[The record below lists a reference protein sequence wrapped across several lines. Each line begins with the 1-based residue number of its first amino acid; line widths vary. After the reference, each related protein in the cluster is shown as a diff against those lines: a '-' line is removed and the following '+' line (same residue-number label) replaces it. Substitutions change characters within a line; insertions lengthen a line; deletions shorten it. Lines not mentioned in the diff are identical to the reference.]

1 MIDKDKGIERLAG
14 VAVESRKKAK
24 LLKSAFIG
32 WSAQAFVC
40 VLFLASDQVLAGEF
54 PTNGQVVS
62 GSANISHTANAMDI
76 VQTSNKAAINWQTFD
91 VGQGKSVN
99 FHQPS
104 ASSIALNR
112 VLGSDVSRIQGA
124 INANGQVFLVNPNGV
139 LFTPTAQV
147 NAGALLASTLDIS
160 SERFNEGLYTF
171 EGDSTEAVTNQGLIS
186 AASGGYV
193 VLIASQIDNSGVVSA
208 PAGQVLMG
216 AGAKVTLDT
225 GGPVML
231 EVEQGALD
239 ALIANGGAISAQ
251 GGAVHLSAKAANNLV
266 SSVINHS
273 GVVEA
278 NSLTS
283 RGGEIFLEADDIVLQ
298 ASSTISAA
306 GAEGGGVV
314 LVGGDW
320 QGGQVPSLRLSET
333 EMRQAETVTMQAGA
347 SIDASA
353 TRSGGGGSV
362 VLWSDVGSPS
372 SLTVAQGR
380 ITATGGSAGG
390 DGGQIETSGHHLE
403 IAGAQVRAGAA
414 NGKGGQWLLDPV
426 GDTVID
432 NSGAS
437 TISGTLNGG
446 TDVTYEVTGGNLT
459 VSAAGANSIKKA
471 TGTATRTLTLRSE
484 QDIQFSNGADI
495 TATSGKLNVVLWADT
510 NGTVEAGG
518 AGGGGGGIKFVQNN
532 EFHTNGGHIWVGG
545 GSTAGTAWNG
555 LTVGDDFAH
564 GLTFTGGVDA
574 GIGTYFDTRVALA
587 GVGIGDISISGKDIR
602 QSDTAQNYGFSTGGS
617 SFIWGDD
624 IALNGTSAVNVISNR
639 GISLDNTQ
647 INVAGDLVM
656 AGVAGWAAGGTAR
669 SDAGIYLDQ
678 SSVIAGT
685 TAAATVTI
693 AGTNLNGSGK
703 QHSGVVA
710 EAGTSITTLG
720 GAITITG
727 TAGGGHSANDGVLI
741 QGNVGSAGS
750 GTLSITGTAGGGS
763 SSHGIQ
769 IEALAT
775 LGASSYAK
783 NITLNADKFNLSPSS
798 VVTTGRLSI
807 LSRNNSFAN
816 DVVFG
821 NATMTL
827 GSFILGK
834 TSNTQDI
841 TLSHSITAT
850 GNVSVYGGD
859 LTVDSGIIAG
869 GVITLKG
876 SGAITDSATGY
887 VDAAQL
893 ALLDGAVFLDHAN
906 NDTNTLAASGVD
918 SLSFVDKDAFIV
930 GTVGATAGIAATGA
944 VDLATKTGDLTLS
957 NNVSGS
963 TIVANAGKNTAAGT
977 STGGNV
983 VVTGSPTLTASS
995 GNAAI
1000 YTGSVSGSTGLTARI
1015 GSGTGKFRYG
1025 SDESTTNFSTALGAT
1040 GNYAIYREQPTF
1052 SVDNTT
1058 SVYGAALSSYNS
1070 TGLVNGDSASFSIAS
1085 PAYSTSN
1092 NLAANTYTVNNTAG
1106 ALGYSASTSSA
1117 TVTQRSL
1124 AVSGLTAVSK
1134 VYDTSVNAV
1143 VSGSASSNKVSG
1155 DNVNI
1160 STAITFNNANVEASK
1175 TISLVHTLT
1184 GADASNYSPTNQ
1196 SGVSSSALITV
1207 KPLTFSATKVYNG
1220 TTSLTGGVTLT
1231 GMLGGQTLNYTDAT
1245 SNNTNVT
1252 TANKYISALTLTNGT
1267 GLASNYALPAF
1278 SYDAGKNSVSI
1289 TRKSLT
1295 VSASKAYDGTTSL
1308 TGDVTLAGME
1318 NSETLNYTG
1327 AASNNSHV
1335 ATVNKYISALTL
1347 ANGTGLASNYAL
1359 PALNYSAVN
1368 NNASITAATLTPT
1381 LTNTGVTKAYNG
1393 VTSAPNG
1400 FTPTWSYGGLASGDS
1415 AASVTYGGA
1424 VYDNANAGTAS
1435 KITVSGI
1442 SLTAITGSNSSAL
1455 TDYAL
1460 SATSKDVSASISKT
1474 SLTITA
1480 NKDGKF
1486 VGASDP
1492 TFTGSYA
1499 GYVNG
1504 EAVGVLGGTLSIS
1517 RSNAGVNTA
1526 GNFAGVLVASGHSSG
1541 NYNISYAAGNFTIV
1555 PSDQLLVTVAN
1566 VTNIYGT
1573 ATQYAVT
1580 DVEYFDGVVYS
1591 LSDGSVAGSSVAN
1604 NGANVITVADGA
1616 GGTATFTLAALSAVT
1631 STADKLAVGAYQLGT
1646 SGTVTEDSAKFSST
1660 ITVVGSHTVNVK
1672 GLTAVV
1678 TGVSKVYDATLDVAS
1693 ANFAL
1698 SSLETNDVVSASS
1711 VLTDA
1716 QGRGSYSNKN
1726 AGTGLSYT
1734 LNNILLAGA
1743 DSSNYFLTAGSTFNG
1758 TNGVITPAPLT
1769 ASASKI
1775 YNGTTSLAG
1784 SVTLAGML
1792 SGDTLNYTGATSNDS
1807 NVATSNKYISA
1818 LTLTNGTGLA
1828 SNYMMPAFSYE
1839 AGTNSV
1845 SITRKSLTASA
1856 SKSYDG
1862 TTSLAGDVTLAGM
1875 LGGDTLNYT
1884 GAASNNSH
1892 VATSNKYI
1900 SALTLTN
1907 GTGLAS
1913 NYAPPAFNYNA
1924 ANNNVSITTA
1934 TLTPALTNTGV
1945 TKTYDGIVSAPGGF
1959 TPTWSYGGLVSGDTA
1974 ASVAYTGAVY
1984 DNANVGTASKVT
1996 VSGISLT
2003 AITGSKSSAV
2013 TDYALSASSKDVSAS
2028 ISKTTLTVR
2037 ANNNAKFVLAV
2048 DPAFTASYAGYVNGE
2063 VAGVLGGTLSI
2074 SRSNAAVNTAGI
2086 FAGVL
2091 IPSGRTSSNYNIS
2104 YTAGNFTIVP
2114 SNQLLV
2120 RVANVTDTYGTATQY
2135 TVNDVEYYD
2144 GSVYSLS
2151 DGSVA
2156 GSSVAN
2162 NGANVITVA
2171 DGVGGTAT
2179 FTLGALSG
2187 VTSTANKLAV
2197 GTYQHGTSGTVTE
2210 NSANF
2215 SNTIT
2220 VVGSHTVNVKG
2231 LTASVTG
2238 VSKVY
2243 DATVGVASASFV
2255 LSTLETNDVVGARSL
2270 RSYSNKNAGTGLGY
2284 TLRNIL
2290 LTGADASN
2298 YFLTSG
2304 STYNGTNGVITPAPV
2319 TASASKAYDGTTSLA
2334 GSVTLAGMLSGD
2346 TLNYTGATS
2355 NDSHVALVNKHISA
2369 LTLTNGTGL
2378 ASNYAPP
2385 AFNYSAANNNVSIT
2399 ASTLTPVLSNTGV
2412 TKTYDGTINAPNGFA
2427 PTWVYGGLVSG
2438 DTAASVTYGGAVY
2451 DNPNSGTASKVT
2463 VSGILLTAIT
2473 GNNNSALTDYSLS
2486 ASSRDVSASI
2496 TPINLAAS
2504 ASPASSSDL
2513 TPLAISASK
2522 VYDGTTSLAG
2532 NVTLSGMLDGETL
2545 NYTGATSNDSHV
2557 ATANK
2562 YISALTLTNGTGLA
2576 SNYALPAFSYS
2587 AVNNNVSITA
2597 ATLTPTLSNNN
2608 VTKTYDGATS
2618 APKGFTPIWTYA
2630 GLATGDTAA
2639 SVAYTRAIYDNADV
2653 GTASKVTVSGISLST
2668 ITGSNSSALTDYA
2681 LSASSRD
2688 VPASITTKTLTVS
2701 VSASKVY
2708 DGTTSLAGSVI
2719 LSGMLDGETL
2729 NYTGATSN
2737 DSHVATANKYI
2748 SALTLADGTGLAS
2761 NYTLPALSY
2770 SAANNNVS
2778 ITAATLTPTLSNNNV
2793 TKTYDGATSAP
2804 TGFTP
2809 TWTYAGLVTGDT
2821 AASVA
2826 YARAVYDNA
2835 DVGTASKVTVSGLSL
2850 SGITGT
2856 KSSATTDYGLSTS
2869 SRGVSASITEKPL
2882 TLSAIK
2888 VYDGTTSLTGS
2899 VTLGGMENSE
2909 TLNYT
2914 GATSNDSHVAT
2925 ANKYISALTLA
2936 DGTGLASNYTLPALS
2951 YSSHNK
2957 VIISDSASS
2966 ILGSG
2971 FDPVERRCMGVARSR
2986 HCLSSGLEVE
2996 VAEPVNFEPE
3006 VVEQETIEVGS
3017 NRDAFDEVARQYQD
3031 FAEVD
3036 VPPLTATSGA
3046 TPGQDDQSQGQL
3058 SAVTGGDSRSD
3069 ATALGDTENAV
3080 LDQRI
3085 TELET
3090 QLAQG
3095 PEEVNGVRVE
3105 REEIDSRMADLEAQI
3120 EPSQEIIRLR
3130 NIQLA
3135 QLQDSLNAA
3144 AARFIT
3150 EQQAIQDAAEAEA
3163 AALSDSGTSLTDDV
3177 MRILVGNSI
3186 FLLFSIVLAI
3196 LLLVLLERLIKKRA
3210 R

>member
-1 MIDKDKGIERLAG
+1 M
-14 VAVESRKKAK
+14 ESRKKAK

-471 TGTATRTLTLRSE
+471 TGTATAPVRSSIISTQLKKSAPILATRAEKLR
-484 QDIQFSNGADI
+484 GGGCGRARY
-495 TATSGKLNVVLWADT
+495 AR
-510 NGTVEAGG
+510 G

-1924 ANNNVSITTA
+1924 ANNNVSIN
-1934 TLTPALTNTGV
+1934 LNSICDHTGSPV
-1945 TKTYDGIVSAPGGF
+1945 IN
-1959 TPTWSYGGLVSGDTA
+1959 
-1974 ASVAYTGAVY
+1974 ASV
-1984 DNANVGTASKVT
+1984 
-1996 VSGISLT
+1996 
-2003 AITGSKSSAV
+2003 
-2013 TDYALSASSKDVSAS
+2013 
-2028 ISKTTLTVR
+2028 
-2037 ANNNAKFVLAV
+2037 
-2048 DPAFTASYAGYVNGE
+2048 
-2063 VAGVLGGTLSI
+2063 
-2074 SRSNAAVNTAGI
+2074 
-2086 FAGVL
+2086 
-2091 IPSGRTSSNYNIS
+2091 
-2104 YTAGNFTIVP
+2104 
-2114 SNQLLV
+2114 
-2120 RVANVTDTYGTATQY
+2120 
-2135 TVNDVEYYD
+2135 
-2144 GSVYSLS
+2144 
-2151 DGSVA
+2151 
-2156 GSSVAN
+2156 
-2162 NGANVITVA
+2162 
-2171 DGVGGTAT
+2171 
-2179 FTLGALSG
+2179 
-2187 VTSTANKLAV
+2187 
-2197 GTYQHGTSGTVTE
+2197 
-2210 NSANF
+2210 
-2215 SNTIT
+2215 
-2220 VVGSHTVNVKG
+2220 
-2231 LTASVTG
+2231 
-2238 VSKVY
+2238 
-2243 DATVGVASASFV
+2243 
-2255 LSTLETNDVVGARSL
+2255 
-2270 RSYSNKNAGTGLGY
+2270 
-2284 TLRNIL
+2284 
-2290 LTGADASN
+2290 
-2298 YFLTSG
+2298 
-2304 STYNGTNGVITPAPV
+2304 
-2319 TASASKAYDGTTSLA
+2319 
-2334 GSVTLAGMLSGD
+2334 
-2346 TLNYTGATS
+2346 
-2355 NDSHVALVNKHISA
+2355 
-2369 LTLTNGTGL
+2369 
-2378 ASNYAPP
+2378 
-2385 AFNYSAANNNVSIT
+2385 
-2399 ASTLTPVLSNTGV
+2399 
-2412 TKTYDGTINAPNGFA
+2412 
-2427 PTWVYGGLVSG
+2427 
-2438 DTAASVTYGGAVY
+2438 
-2451 DNPNSGTASKVT
+2451 
-2463 VSGILLTAIT
+2463 
-2473 GNNNSALTDYSLS
+2473 
-2486 ASSRDVSASI
+2486 
-2496 TPINLAAS
+2496 
-2504 ASPASSSDL
+2504 
-2513 TPLAISASK
+2513 
-2522 VYDGTTSLAG
+2522 
-2532 NVTLSGMLDGETL
+2532 
-2545 NYTGATSNDSHV
+2545 
-2557 ATANK
+2557 
-2562 YISALTLTNGTGLA
+2562 
-2576 SNYALPAFSYS
+2576 
-2587 AVNNNVSITA
+2587 
-2597 ATLTPTLSNNN
+2597 
-2608 VTKTYDGATS
+2608 
-2618 APKGFTPIWTYA
+2618 
-2630 GLATGDTAA
+2630 
-2639 SVAYTRAIYDNADV
+2639 
-2653 GTASKVTVSGISLST
+2653 
-2668 ITGSNSSALTDYA
+2668 
-2681 LSASSRD
+2681 
-2688 VPASITTKTLTVS
+2688 
-2701 VSASKVY
+2701 
-2708 DGTTSLAGSVI
+2708 
-2719 LSGMLDGETL
+2719 
-2729 NYTGATSN
+2729 
-2737 DSHVATANKYI
+2737 
-2748 SALTLADGTGLAS
+2748 
-2761 NYTLPALSY
+2761 
-2770 SAANNNVS
+2770 
-2778 ITAATLTPTLSNNNV
+2778 
-2793 TKTYDGATSAP
+2793 
-2804 TGFTP
+2804 
-2809 TWTYAGLVTGDT
+2809 
-2821 AASVA
+2821 
-2826 YARAVYDNA
+2826 
-2835 DVGTASKVTVSGLSL
+2835 
-2850 SGITGT
+2850 
-2856 KSSATTDYGLSTS
+2856 
-2869 SRGVSASITEKPL
+2869 
-2882 TLSAIK
+2882 
-2888 VYDGTTSLTGS
+2888 
-2899 VTLGGMENSE
+2899 
-2909 TLNYT
+2909 
-2914 GATSNDSHVAT
+2914 
-2925 ANKYISALTLA
+2925 
-2936 DGTGLASNYTLPALS
+2936 
-2951 YSSHNK
+2951 
-2957 VIISDSASS
+2957 
-2966 ILGSG
+2966 
-2971 FDPVERRCMGVARSR
+2971 
-2986 HCLSSGLEVE
+2986 
-2996 VAEPVNFEPE
+2996 
-3006 VVEQETIEVGS
+3006 
-3017 NRDAFDEVARQYQD
+3017 
-3031 FAEVD
+3031 
-3036 VPPLTATSGA
+3036 
-3046 TPGQDDQSQGQL
+3046 
-3058 SAVTGGDSRSD
+3058 
-3069 ATALGDTENAV
+3069 
-3080 LDQRI
+3080 
-3085 TELET
+3085 
-3090 QLAQG
+3090 
-3095 PEEVNGVRVE
+3095 
-3105 REEIDSRMADLEAQI
+3105 
-3120 EPSQEIIRLR
+3120 
-3130 NIQLA
+3130 
-3135 QLQDSLNAA
+3135 
-3144 AARFIT
+3144 
-3150 EQQAIQDAAEAEA
+3150 
-3163 AALSDSGTSLTDDV
+3163 
-3177 MRILVGNSI
+3177 
-3186 FLLFSIVLAI
+3186 
-3196 LLLVLLERLIKKRA
+3196 
-3210 R
+3210 

>member
-1 MIDKDKGIERLAG
+1 MA
-14 VAVESRKKAK
+14 
-24 LLKSAFIG
+24 
-32 WSAQAFVC
+32 
-40 VLFLASDQVLAGEF
+40 
-54 PTNGQVVS
+54 
-62 GSANISHTANAMDI
+62 
-76 VQTSNKAAINWQTFD
+76 
-91 VGQGKSVN
+91 
-99 FHQPS
+99 
-104 ASSIALNR
+104 
-112 VLGSDVSRIQGA
+112 
-124 INANGQVFLVNPNGV
+124 
-139 LFTPTAQV
+139 
-147 NAGALLASTLDIS
+147 
-160 SERFNEGLYTF
+160 YT
-171 EGDSTEAVTNQGLIS
+171 
-186 AASGGYV
+186 
-193 VLIASQIDNSGVVSA
+193 
-208 PAGQVLMG
+208 
-216 AGAKVTLDT
+216 
-225 GGPVML
+225 
-231 EVEQGALD
+231 
-239 ALIANGGAISAQ
+239 
-251 GGAVHLSAKAANNLV
+251 
-266 SSVINHS
+266 
-273 GVVEA
+273 
-278 NSLTS
+278 
-283 RGGEIFLEADDIVLQ
+283 
-298 ASSTISAA
+298 
-306 GAEGGGVV
+306 
-314 LVGGDW
+314 
-320 QGGQVPSLRLSET
+320 
-333 EMRQAETVTMQAGA
+333 
-347 SIDASA
+347 
-353 TRSGGGGSV
+353 
-362 VLWSDVGSPS
+362 
-372 SLTVAQGR
+372 
-380 ITATGGSAGG
+380 
-390 DGGQIETSGHHLE
+390 
-403 IAGAQVRAGAA
+403 
-414 NGKGGQWLLDPV
+414 
-426 GDTVID
+426 
-432 NSGAS
+432 
-437 TISGTLNGG
+437 
-446 TDVTYEVTGGNLT
+446 
-459 VSAAGANSIKKA
+459 
-471 TGTATRTLTLRSE
+471 
-484 QDIQFSNGADI
+484 
-495 TATSGKLNVVLWADT
+495 
-510 NGTVEAGG
+510 
-518 AGGGGGGIKFVQNN
+518 
-532 EFHTNGGHIWVGG
+532 
-545 GSTAGTAWNG
+545 
-555 LTVGDDFAH
+555 
-564 GLTFTGGVDA
+564 
-574 GIGTYFDTRVALA
+574 
-587 GVGIGDISISGKDIR
+587 
-602 QSDTAQNYGFSTGGS
+602 
-617 SFIWGDD
+617 
-624 IALNGTSAVNVISNR
+624 
-639 GISLDNTQ
+639 
-647 INVAGDLVM
+647 
-656 AGVAGWAAGGTAR
+656 
-669 SDAGIYLDQ
+669 
-678 SSVIAGT
+678 
-685 TAAATVTI
+685 
-693 AGTNLNGSGK
+693 
-703 QHSGVVA
+703 
-710 EAGTSITTLG
+710 
-720 GAITITG
+720 
-727 TAGGGHSANDGVLI
+727 
-741 QGNVGSAGS
+741 
-750 GTLSITGTAGGGS
+750 
-763 SSHGIQ
+763 
-769 IEALAT
+769 
-775 LGASSYAK
+775 
-783 NITLNADKFNLSPSS
+783 
-798 VVTTGRLSI
+798 
-807 LSRNNSFAN
+807 
-816 DVVFG
+816 
-821 NATMTL
+821 
-827 GSFILGK
+827 
-834 TSNTQDI
+834 
-841 TLSHSITAT
+841 
-850 GNVSVYGGD
+850 
-859 LTVDSGIIAG
+859 
-869 GVITLKG
+869 
-876 SGAITDSATGY
+876 
-887 VDAAQL
+887 
-893 ALLDGAVFLDHAN
+893 
-906 NDTNTLAASGVD
+906 
-918 SLSFVDKDAFIV
+918 
-930 GTVGATAGIAATGA
+930 
-944 VDLATKTGDLTLS
+944 
-957 NNVSGS
+957 
-963 TIVANAGKNTAAGT
+963 
-977 STGGNV
+977 
-983 VVTGSPTLTASS
+983 
-995 GNAAI
+995 
-1000 YTGSVSGSTGLTARI
+1000 
-1015 GSGTGKFRYG
+1015 
-1025 SDESTTNFSTALGAT
+1025 
-1040 GNYAIYREQPTF
+1040 
-1052 SVDNTT
+1052 
-1058 SVYGAALSSYNS
+1058 
-1070 TGLVNGDSASFSIAS
+1070 
-1085 PAYSTSN
+1085 
-1092 NLAANTYTVNNTAG
+1092 
-1106 ALGYSASTSSA
+1106 
-1117 TVTQRSL
+1117 
-1124 AVSGLTAVSK
+1124 
-1134 VYDTSVNAV
+1134 
-1143 VSGSASSNKVSG
+1143 
-1155 DNVNI
+1155 
-1160 STAITFNNANVEASK
+1160 
-1175 TISLVHTLT
+1175 
-1184 GADASNYSPTNQ
+1184 
-1196 SGVSSSALITV
+1196 
-1207 KPLTFSATKVYNG
+1207 
-1220 TTSLTGGVTLT
+1220 
-1231 GMLGGQTLNYTDAT
+1231 
-1245 SNNTNVT
+1245 
-1252 TANKYISALTLTNGT
+1252 
-1267 GLASNYALPAF
+1267 
-1278 SYDAGKNSVSI
+1278 
-1289 TRKSLT
+1289 
-1295 VSASKAYDGTTSL
+1295 
-1308 TGDVTLAGME
+1308 
-1318 NSETLNYTG
+1318 
-1327 AASNNSHV
+1327 
-1335 ATVNKYISALTL
+1335 
-1347 ANGTGLASNYAL
+1347 
-1359 PALNYSAVN
+1359 
-1368 NNASITAATLTPT
+1368 
-1381 LTNTGVTKAYNG
+1381 
-1393 VTSAPNG
+1393 
-1400 FTPTWSYGGLASGDS
+1400 
-1415 AASVTYGGA
+1415 GA
-1424 VYDNANAGTAS
+1424 VYDNANVGTAS
-1435 KITVSGI
+1435 KVTVSGI
-1442 SLTAITGSNSSAL
+1442 SLTAITGSKSSAV

-1460 SATSKDVSASISKT
+1460 SATSKDVSASI
-1474 SLTITA
+1474 TA
-1480 NKDGKF
+1480 KP
-1486 VGASDP
+1486 V
-1492 TFTGSYA
+1492 
-1499 GYVNG
+1499 
-1504 EAVGVLGGTLSIS
+1504 
-1517 RSNAGVNTA
+1517 
-1526 GNFAGVLVASGHSSG
+1526 
-1541 NYNISYAAGNFTIV
+1541 
-1555 PSDQLLVTVAN
+1555 
-1566 VTNIYGT
+1566 
-1573 ATQYAVT
+1573 
-1580 DVEYFDGVVYS
+1580 
-1591 LSDGSVAGSSVAN
+1591 
-1604 NGANVITVADGA
+1604 
-1616 GGTATFTLAALSAVT
+1616 
-1631 STADKLAVGAYQLGT
+1631 
-1646 SGTVTEDSAKFSST
+1646 
-1660 ITVVGSHTVNVK
+1660 
-1672 GLTAVV
+1672 
-1678 TGVSKVYDATLDVAS
+1678 
-1693 ANFAL
+1693 
-1698 SSLETNDVVSASS
+1698 
-1711 VLTDA
+1711 
-1716 QGRGSYSNKN
+1716 
-1726 AGTGLSYT
+1726 
-1734 LNNILLAGA
+1734 
-1743 DSSNYFLTAGSTFNG
+1743 
-1758 TNGVITPAPLT
+1758 
-1769 ASASKI
+1769 
-1775 YNGTTSLAG
+1775 
-1784 SVTLAGML
+1784 
-1792 SGDTLNYTGATSNDS
+1792 
-1807 NVATSNKYISA
+1807 
-1818 LTLTNGTGLA
+1818 
-1828 SNYMMPAFSYE
+1828 
-1839 AGTNSV
+1839 
-1845 SITRKSLTASA
+1845 TASA

-2522 VYDGTTSLAG
+2522 AYDGTTSLAG

-2951 YSSHNK
+2951 YSAANNNVSITAATLTPTLSNNNVTKTYDGATSAPTGFTPTWTYAGLVTGDTAASVAYARAVYDNADVGTASKVTVSGLSLSGITGTKSSATTDYGLSTSSRGVSASITEKPLTLSAIKVYDGTTSLTGSVTLGGMENSETLNYTGATSNDSHVATANKYISALTLADGTGLASNYTLPALSYSAANNNVSITAATLTPTLSNNNVTKTYDGATSAPTGFTPTWTYAGLVTGDTAASVAYARAVYDNADVGTASKVTVSGLSLSGITGTKSSATTDYGLSTSSRGVSASITEKPLTLSAIKVYDGTTSLTGSVTLGGMENSETLNYTGATSNDSHVATANKYISALTLADGTGLASNYTQPALSYSSHNK